1 MEKKLRVNN
10 KFNVG
15 SVGIIQYFF
24 LRFQYS
30 SILLQVTLKYTSTL
44 KYTLRLRRYMW
55 LGLLTDRINN
65 KLEKKQFN

>member
-15 SVGIIQYFF
+15 SVGIIHYFF

-44 KYTLRLRRYMW
+44 KYTLRLLRYMW
-55 LGLLTDRINN
+55 MGLLNDRINN

>member
-30 SILLQVTLKYTSTL
+30 SILLKVTLKYTSTL
-44 KYTLRLRRYMW
+44 KYTLRLLRYMW

>member
-10 KFNVG
+10 KFNLG